1 MRSQGIEKVNGPNH
15 CDVASTT
22 TGTSKQITGRWFA
35 LQRYVKSANLLNCVP
50 TYVTF
55 LLRLFYQYQFYLTQS
70 KTALR
75 QLQPV
80 EAAPAHC
87 WAISLIN
94 WFFFNLL
101 SWFDSDVIS
110 PKCAT
115 GKIQLLSL
123 FLVDTFC
130 ILGVL
135 FFSYSYLAFFTYL
148 LIFFYYLYFASPFA
162 TVTMQLFPV
171 VGLIKDYLISCT
183 LLLS

>member
-1 MRSQGIEKVNGPNH
+1 MRSQAIKKVNGPNH

-22 TGTSKQITGRWFA
+22 TVTSKQITGRWFA

-50 TYVTF
+50 TYMTF
-55 LLRLFYQYQFYLTQS
+55 LLRLFYQYQFYLTES
-70 KTALR
+70 KTALCE
-75 QLQPV
+75 LQPV

-94 WFFFNLL
+94 LFFFNLL
-101 SWFDSDVIS
+101 SRFDSDAIS

-135 FFSYSYLAFFTYL
+135 FFSYSYLAFL
-148 LIFFYYLYFASPFA
+148 LPYWFFFF
-162 TVTMQLFPV
+162 
-171 VGLIKDYLISCT
+171 IISI
-183 LLLS
+183 LLPPLRL